1 MTYGEVMFLDI
12 FCGAFLIMY
21 LVRSIVVVVL
31 FAACALAQTGR
42 GESLPLQYREVNLSD
57 VLRNPGL
64 YSGQRVTLTAE
75 ILSLSA
81 NSKSIDL
88 YDGLSRTMVSVSLAS
103 IKKAERR
110 ALIQAPVHRISVS
123 GLVSLDRGQVVIE
136 AERVEARLVDRVAT
150 AL

>member
-1 MTYGEVMFLDI
+1 MHF
-12 FCGAFLIMY
+12 
-21 LVRSIVVVVL
+21 VRSLAAVL
-31 FAACALAQTGR
+31 ILSGCVLAQTSR
-42 GESLPLQYREVNLSD
+42 ADNTPLQYREVNLSD
-57 VLRNPGL
+57 VLRNPAG

-110 ALIQAPVHRISVS
+110 ALLQAPVYRISVS

-136 AERVEARLVDRVAT
+136 AERVEARIADRFAT